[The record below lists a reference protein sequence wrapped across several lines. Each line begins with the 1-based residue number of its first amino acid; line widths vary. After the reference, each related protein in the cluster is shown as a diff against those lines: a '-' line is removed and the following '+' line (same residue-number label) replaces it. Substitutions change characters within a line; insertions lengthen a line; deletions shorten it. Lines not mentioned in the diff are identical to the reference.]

1 MLLSI
6 YISIYVSDILND
18 IFKFRKVKK
27 FQSLEISIFLITDF
41 CVMLQL
47 SFEIEFSHVIEIGK

>member
-6 YISIYVSDILND
+6 YISIYVFDIPND

-47 SFEIEFSHVIEIGK
+47 SFATEFSHVIEIGK